1 MKPNQQAYISL
12 TQVINQMLAETMDEN
27 TIESLRSMLD
37 LSAFQPIRAV
47 IETKIIEV
55 GNFLKSKEDPK
66 EESVP
71 KEEPQKPFWTS
82 TNLVDDGQVNE
93 ETRKEIESLL
103 NSPPF
108 EYENDIK
115 DFFKTSSLNMSPHF
129 YDKIGLKPLVPPKK
143 DPI

>member
-1 MKPNQQAYISL
+1 MKPNQQAYVSL

-37 LSAFQPIRAV
+37 LAAFQPIRSV

-55 GNFLKSKEDPK
+55 GNFLKSKEAK
-66 EESVP
+66 EEI
-71 KEEPQKPFWTS
+71 KILKDES
-82 TNLVDDGQVNE
+82 TQIDDGELNAE
-93 ETRKEIESLL
+93 SRKEIESLL
-103 NSPPF
+103 NSPCF
-108 EYENDIK
+108 EYEHDIK
-115 DFFKTSSLNMSPHF
+115 DFFKTSSLEMSPYF